1 MAIRIGVRI
10 KPEPGRSA
18 LETTIQDPD
27 YSGPAGTATGG
38 MVRVLQLVG
47 WDDAKFPLANYEPGM
62 PETERHLVIID
73 QHVVTMDIAAF
84 AGKSIAQ
91 ARAMWEQ
98 AFAPKVAEWTAAK
111 PTLTI
116 AAAGAAAV
124 EPILL

>member
-1 MAIRIGVRI
+1 MAIRIGIRI

-27 YSGPAGTATGG
+27 YSGPTPSGG

-47 WDDAKFPLANYEPGM
+47 WDDATLPLGNYQPGM

-73 QHVVTMDIAAF
+73 QHVVTMDVAAF
-84 AGKSIAQ
+84 ASKSIAQ
-91 ARAMWEQ
+91 AKAMWEQ

-116 AAAGAAAV
+116 AAAGAASV
-124 EPILL
+124 EPVLL